1 MRKELSQAAVKLKEM
16 RLLTLAQP
24 AYVKMQMVVDTVG
37 IWVLKRCLEES
48 IWIGQPIAN

>member
-1 MRKELSQAAVKLKEM
+1 MRKKLSWAALKLKEM
-16 RLLTLAQP
+16 CLLTLAQT
-24 AYVKMQMVVDTVG
+24 AYIKMQMIVGTVG